1 MGRAA
6 AWPLIVA
13 LPAGAAQKL
22 PRLCVVNFD
31 PGTLQTNR
39 FGVFTARRSV
49 TPRRWAP
56 PNRTATSCRGTSNT
70 LPIEPDPY
78 DPAQAKRLLA
88 EAGYPNGFDGGDLT

>member
-1 MGRAA
+1 MTRREFIPLMGRAA
-6 AWPLIVA
+6 AWPLVVA

-49 TPRRWAP
+49 TP
-56 PNRTATSCRGTSNT
+56 
-70 LPIEPDPY
+70 I
-78 DPAQAKRLLA
+78 
-88 EAGYPNGFDGGDLT
+88 